1 MKANKSTKKISLIQD
16 IDTPAVIVDLKIVK
30 ENINAYQKYCNDVGI
45 TLRPH
50 IKTHKI
56 PALAKLQVKA
66 GAVGITAQKISE
78 AEAIISEGGI
88 DDVLITY
95 NIIGEK
101 KLRALLDLAKRV
113 KVSVVADSSFCV
125 KGLSKTFK
133 GAGEPI
139 SVLVECDT
147 GANRCGVTSPH
158 LACELAELIN
168 RSPGLIFGGLMTYPP
183 TSQAQKINSFLSNAK
198 KLIEAKNI
206 AVNTISIG
214 GSPDMWKVQDIPVA
228 TEYRIGTY
236 IFNDRSL
243 VEKEICSEDQVA
255 LTVLATV
262 VSTPTKNRAIIDAGS
277 KVLTTDLFG
286 MKDHG
291 RIVNFPELRIVQLT
305 EEHGTIVSDQSTN
318 LKIGQKIQIIPNH
331 ACVVTNMLD
340 EVTVITAERNVGNMK
355 IIGRGKVW

>member
-198 KLIEAKNI
+198 KLIEAKKI
-206 AVNTISIG
+206 AVNTSSVG

-277 KVLTTDLFG
+277 KVLTTDLFE
-286 MKDHG
+286 MKGHG
-291 RIVNFPELRIVQLT
+291 RIVNFPDLRIVQLT

-318 LKIGQKIQIIPNH
+318 LEIGQKIQIIPNH

-340 EVTVITAERNVGNMK
+340 EVTVITEERNLENMQV
-355 IIGRGKVW
+355 IGRGKVW

>member
-1 MKANKSTKKISLIQD
+1 MEPDKSTKEMSLIQN
-16 IDTPAVIVDLKIVK
+16 IDTPAVVVDLKIVK
-30 ENINAYQKYCNDVGI
+30 ENINTYQKYCDDIGI

-56 PALAKLQVKA
+56 PALAKLQVSA

-101 KLRALLDLAKRV
+101 KLRALQDLANKV
-113 KVSVVADSSFCV
+113 NVSVVADSSSCV

-133 GAGEPI
+133 GAEKPLP
-139 SVLVECDT
+139 VLVECDT
-147 GANRCGVTSPH
+147 GANRCGVTSPQ
-158 LACELAELIN
+158 LACALAVLIN
-168 RSPGLIFGGLMTYPP
+168 RSPGLIFEGLMTYPP
-183 TSQAQKINSFLSNAK
+183 ISQAQKINSFLTNAK

-206 AVNTISIG
+206 NVNTISIG
-214 GSPDMWKVQDIPVA
+214 GSPDMWKVEDIPVA
-228 TEYRIGTY
+228 TEYRVGTY

-243 VEKEICSEDQVA
+243 VEKEICSEDRVA

-262 VSTPTKNRAIIDAGS
+262 VSTPTKKRAIIDAGS
-277 KVLTTDLFG
+277 KVLTSDLFG

-291 RIVNFPELRIVQLT
+291 RIVNYPDLRIAQVT
-305 EEHGTIVSDQSTN
+305 EEHGTIVGDQSTS
-318 LKIGQKIQIIPNH
+318 LEIGQKILIIPNH

-340 EVTVITAERNVGNMK
+340 EIVVITEERDLKNMQV
-355 IIGRGKVW
+355 IGRGKVW

>member
-291 RIVNFPELRIVQLT
+291 RIVNFPDLRIVQLT
-305 EEHGTIVSDQSTN
+305 EEHGTIVSDQNTN
-318 LKIGQKIQIIPNH
+318 LEIGQKILIIPNH

>member
-1 MKANKSTKKISLIQD
+1 MNPNKSTQETNLIRD
-16 IDTPAVIVDLKIVK
+16 IDTPAVVLNLKIVK
-30 ENINAYQKYCNDVGI
+30 ENINTYQKYCDDIGI

-56 PALAKLQVKA
+56 PALAKIQIRA
-66 GAVGITAQKISE
+66 GAIGITAQKISE
-78 AEAIISEGGI
+78 AEAIISEGEV

-101 KLRALLDLAKRV
+101 KLNALLNLAKKV
-113 KVSVVADSSFCV
+113 KVTVVADSSFCV
-125 KGLSKTFK
+125 QGLSKTFK
-133 GAGEPI
+133 GSKEPL

-147 GANRCGVTSPH
+147 GANRCGVTSPQE
-158 LACELAELIN
+158 ASELAELIN
-168 RSPGLIFGGLMTYPP
+168 RRPGLIFGGLMTYPP
-183 TSQAQKINSFLSNAK
+183 SSQSQKINNFLTDAK

-206 AVNTISIG
+206 AVNTVSIG
-214 GSPDMWKVQDIPVA
+214 GSPDMWKVKDIPVA

-243 VEKEICSEDQVA
+243 VEKGICSEDRVA

-286 MKDHG
+286 MKGHG
-291 RIVNFPELRIVQLT
+291 RIVNFPDLRIVELT

-318 LKIGQKIQIIPNH
+318 LEIGQKIQIIPNH

-340 EVTVITAERNVGNMK
+340 EVTVITEERNIENMQVV
-355 IIGRGKVW
+355 GRGKVW

>member
-1 MKANKSTKKISLIQD
+1 MNPNESTEEMSLIQD

-30 ENINAYQKYCNDVGI
+30 ENINAYQKYCNDIGI
-45 TLRPH
+45 KLRPH

-56 PALAKLQVKA
+56 PALAKLQIKA
-66 GAVGITAQKISE
+66 GATGITAQKISE
-78 AEAIISEGGI
+78 AEAIISEGGV
-88 DDVLITY
+88 DDILITY

-101 KLRALLDLAKRV
+101 KLNALLNLAKKV

-125 KGLSKTFK
+125 QGLSKTFK
-133 GAGEPI
+133 GAQEPL

-147 GANRCGVTSPH
+147 GANRCGVTSPN
-158 LACELAELIN
+158 LASELAELIN

-183 TSQAQKINSFLSNAK
+183 SSRSQKINNFLTDAK

-206 AVNTISIG
+206 PVNTVSVG

-243 VEKEICSEDQVA
+243 VEKEICSEDRVA

-286 MKDHG
+286 MKGHG
-291 RIVNFPELRIVQLT
+291 RIVNFPDLRIVQLT

-318 LKIGQKIQIIPNH
+318 LEIGQKIQIIPNH

-340 EVTVITAERNVGNMK
+340 EVTVITEERNLGNMQV
-355 IIGRGKVW
+355 IGRGKVW

>member
-1 MKANKSTKKISLIQD
+1 MEANKSTKKISLIQD

-101 KLRALLDLAKRV
+101 KLRALLDLAKKV

-158 LACELAELIN
+158 LACKLAELIN

-206 AVNTISIG
+206 AVNTISVG

-291 RIVNFPELRIVQLT
+291 RIVNFPDLRIVQLT
-305 EEHGTIVSDQSTN
+305 EEHGTIVSDQNTN
-318 LKIGQKIQIIPNH
+318 LEIGQKILIIPNH

-355 IIGRGKVW
+355 VIGRGKVW

>member
-125 KGLSKTFK
+125 EGLSKTFK

-206 AVNTISIG
+206 AVNTISVG

-291 RIVNFPELRIVQLT
+291 RIVNFPDLRIVQLT
-305 EEHGTIVSDQSTN
+305 EEHGTIVSDQNTN
-318 LKIGQKIQIIPNH
+318 LEIGQKILIIPNH

>member
-183 TSQAQKINSFLSNAK
+183 SSRSQKINNFLTDAK
-198 KLIEAKNI
+198 ELIEAKNI
-206 AVNTISIG
+206 PVNTVSVG
-214 GSPDMWKVQDIPVA
+214 GSPDMWKVQDIPIA

-243 VEKEICSEDQVA
+243 VEKEICSEDRVA

-286 MKDHG
+286 MKGHG
-291 RIVNFPELRIVQLT
+291 RIVNFPDLRIVQLT

-318 LKIGQKIQIIPNH
+318 LEIGQKIQIIPNH

-340 EVTVITAERNVGNMK
+340 EVTVITEERNLGNMQV
-355 IIGRGKVW
+355 IGRGKVW

>member
-1 MKANKSTKKISLIQD
+1 MEPNRSTKEISLLQD

-30 ENINAYQKYCNDVGI
+30 RNINTYQKYCDDIGI

-56 PALAKLQVKA
+56 PALAKLQVCA

-88 DDVLITY
+88 NDVLITY

-101 KLRALLDLAKRV
+101 KLKALQNLAKKV
-113 KVSVVADSSFCV
+113 KISVVADSSFCV

-133 GAGEPI
+133 EAEEPL

-147 GANRCGVTSPH
+147 GANRCGVTSPQ

-168 RSPGLIFGGLMTYPP
+168 KSPGLIFGGLMTYPP
-183 TSQAQKINSFLSNAK
+183 ISQAQKINSFLTHARE
-198 KLIEAKNI
+198 LIEAKNI
-206 AVNTISIG
+206 IVNTISIG
-214 GSPDMWKVQDIPVA
+214 GSSDMWKVQDIPVA

-291 RIVNFPELRIVQLT
+291 RIVNYPDLRIAQVT
-305 EEHGTIVSDQSTN
+305 EEHGTIVSDQSTS
-318 LKIGQKIQIIPNH
+318 LEIGQKILIIPNH

-340 EVTVITAERNVGNMK
+340 EIVVITEEQDLKNMQV
-355 IIGRGKVW
+355 IGRGKVW

>member
-1 MKANKSTKKISLIQD
+1 MNPNKSTEEMSLIQD

-30 ENINAYQKYCNDVGI
+30 ENINAYQKYCNDIGI
-45 TLRPH
+45 KLRPH

-56 PALAKLQVKA
+56 PALAKLQIKA
-66 GAVGITAQKISE
+66 GATGITAQKISE
-78 AEAIISEGGI
+78 AEAIISEGGV
-88 DDVLITY
+88 DDILITY

-101 KLRALLDLAKRV
+101 KLNALLNLAKKV

-125 KGLSKTFK
+125 QGLSKTFK
-133 GAGEPI
+133 GAQEPL

-147 GANRCGVTSPH
+147 GAKRCGVISPQEACD
-158 LACELAELIN
+158 LAVLIN
-168 RSPGLIFGGLMTYPP
+168 KSPGLVFNGLMTYPP
-183 TSQAQKINSFLSNAK
+183 TSQAQKINSFLSDAK

-206 AVNTISIG
+206 AVNTVSIG
-214 GSPDMWKVQDIPVA
+214 GSPDMWKVQDIPIA

-243 VEKEICSEDQVA
+243 VENKICSEKKVA

-277 KVLTTDLFG
+277 KVLTADLFG
-286 MKDHG
+286 MKGHG
-291 RIVNFPELRIVQLT
+291 RIVNFPDLRIVELT
-305 EEHGTIVSDQSTN
+305 EEHGTIISNKNID
-318 LKIGQKIQIIPNH
+318 LKIGQKIQILPNH

-340 EVTVITAERNVGNMK
+340 EVNLIIEAKELKKVKV
-355 IIGRGKVW
+355 IGRGKVW

>member
-1 MKANKSTKKISLIQD
+1 MKLFQD
-16 IDTPAVIVDLKIVK
+16 IDTPAIIVDLNIVK
-30 ENINAYQKYCNDVGI
+30 ENINTYQKYCDNIGI
-45 TLRPH
+45 KLRPH

-56 PALAKLQVKA
+56 PALAKLQIGA

-95 NIIGEK
+95 NIIGEEKLTALRNLSK
-101 KLRALLDLAKRV
+101 KV
-113 KVSVVADSSFCV
+113 KVSVVADSSFCI
-125 KGLSKTFK
+125 KGLSKTFG
-133 GAGEPI
+133 GAQDPLP
-139 SVLVECDT
+139 VLVECDT
-147 GANRCGVTSPH
+147 GAKRCGVISPQGACD
-158 LACELAELIN
+158 LAVLIN
-168 RSPGLIFGGLMTYPP
+168 KSRGLIFNGLMTYPP
-183 TSQAQKINSFLSNAK
+183 TSQAQKINSFLSDAK

-206 AVNTISIG
+206 AVNTVSIG
-214 GSPDMWKVQDIPVA
+214 GSPDMWKVKDIPVA

-243 VEKEICSEDQVA
+243 VEKEICTTNNVA

-277 KVLTTDLFG
+277 KVLTSDLFG
-286 MKDHG
+286 MNDHG
-291 RIVNFPELRIVQLT
+291 SIVNFPELRIRQLT
-305 EEHGTIVSDQSTN
+305 EEHGTIVSEQNTN

-340 EVTVITAERNVGNMK
+340 EVNLITEEKKLKKVKVIA
-355 IIGRGKVW
+355 RGKVW

>member
-1 MKANKSTKKISLIQD
+1 MEANKSTKKISLIQD
-16 IDTPAVIVDLKIVK
+16 IDTPAIIVDLKIVK

-101 KLRALLDLAKRV
+101 KLRALLDLAKKV

-168 RSPGLIFGGLMTYPP
+168 RSPGLIFEGLMTYPP

-206 AVNTISIG
+206 AVNTISVG

-291 RIVNFPELRIVQLT
+291 RIVNFPDLRIIQLT
-305 EEHGTIVSDQSTN
+305 EEHGTIVSDQNTN
-318 LKIGQKIQIIPNH
+318 LEIGQKILIIPNH

-340 EVTVITAERNVGNMK
+340 EVTVITAERNVRNMK
-355 IIGRGKVW
+355 VIGRGKVW

>member
-1 MKANKSTKKISLIQD
+1 MEANKSTKKISLIQD
-16 IDTPAVIVDLKIVK
+16 IDTPAIIVDLKIVK

-101 KLRALLDLAKRV
+101 KLRALLDLAKKV

-168 RSPGLIFGGLMTYPP
+168 RSPGLIFEGLMTYPP

-206 AVNTISIG
+206 AVNTISVG

-277 KVLTTDLFG
+277 KVLTSDLFG
-286 MKDHG
+286 MSDHG
-291 RIVNFPELRIVQLT
+291 SVINFPELRITQLT
-305 EEHGTIVSDQSTN
+305 EEHGTIISNKNIN

-340 EVTVITAERNVGNMK
+340 EVNLITEAKELKKVK
-355 IIGRGKVW
+355 VIGRGKVW

>member
-1 MKANKSTKKISLIQD
+1 METNRSTKEISLLQD

-30 ENINAYQKYCNDVGI
+30 ENINTYQKYCDDIGI

-56 PALAKLQVKA
+56 PALAKLQVRA

-78 AEAIISEGGI
+78 AEAMISEGGI

-95 NIIGEK
+95 NIIGEQ
-101 KLRALLDLAKRV
+101 KLKALLHLAQKV
-113 KVSVVADSSFCV
+113 KVSVVADSFFCI
-125 KGLSKTFK
+125 KGLSKSFK
-133 GAGEPI
+133 ELEKPL

-147 GANRCGVTSPH
+147 GANRCGVISPQ
-158 LACELAELIN
+158 LACELAEFIN
-168 RSPGLIFGGLMTYPP
+168 RSPGLIFEGLMTYPP
-183 TSQAQKINSFLSNAK
+183 TSQAQKINSFLTDAK

-206 AVNTISIG
+206 TVNTISIG

-243 VEKEICSEDQVA
+243 VEKEICSEDRVA

-277 KVLTTDLFG
+277 KVLTSDLFG

-291 RIVNFPELRIVQLT
+291 RVVNFPDLRIVQLT
-305 EEHGTIVSDQSTN
+305 EEHGTIVSDQDTN

-340 EVTVITAERNVGNMK
+340 EINLITEEKTIKNIQV
-355 IIGRGKVW
+355 IGRGKVW